1 MAKLVN
7 QVMDPDPAT
16 VHIDEDARAVAELL
30 GRRNLHGVPVLD
42 GDDRVVGI
50 VTENDL
56 VISEGGSELRLPHF
70 VDILGGIVFL
80 EPFRAFEE
88 RLRKAVADRVADLM
102 TPDPVTCSPDDPVR
116 VAARKIAERHH
127 NLLPVVDADGR
138 IAGVVTRADV
148 VAALVAEE

>member
-1 MAKLVN
+1 MAKLVRH
-7 QVMDPDPAT
+7 VMDRHPAT
-16 VHIDEDARAVAELL
+16 VRLGDDARAVAELL

-42 GDDRVVGI
+42 SNDRVVGI

-88 RLRKAVADRVADLM
+88 RLRKAVADRVEDLM
-102 TPDPVTCSPDDPVR
+102 TQDPVTCAPDDPVR
-116 VAARKIAERHH
+116 VAARTIVDRHH
-127 NLLPVVDADGR
+127 NMLPVVDADGC

-148 VAALVAEE
+148 VAALVAED